1 MEEQLYSPKEVVEQL
16 ETTAETLKKY
26 SLLLEKN
33 GMDISR
39 NKRGHREYSKE
50 NIKIIK
56 ALFYLNKEK
65 SVSLEDAASLV
76 LSSDFDFTVMQPS
89 VIDNVVNPTVT
100 TLLSNDT
107 TLQKE
112 VVVMVTNQLQQL
124 HNELEVQKKKDNEF
138 QKIVTDRLEEQRNL
152 IIQQEEMLKKL
163 SQQLEENKKSFW
175 QKLFSK

>member
-1 MEEQLYSPKEVVEQL
+1 MEERLHSPKEVVEQL

-50 NIKIIK
+50 NIKVIK

-76 LSSDFDFTVMQPS
+76 LSSDFDFTIMQS
-89 VIDNVVNPTVT
+89 NVIDNVTSPTVT
-100 TLLSNDT
+100 TLSNNDI
-107 TLQKE
+107 TLQNE
-112 VVVMVTNQLQQL
+112 VIVMVKNQLLQL
-124 HNELEVQKKKDNEF
+124 HNELEVQKKKDDEF
-138 QKIVTDRLEEQRNL
+138 QKIVTDRLEEQRDL
-152 IIQQEEMLKKL
+152 IIQQEEMLKEL
-163 SQQLEENKKSFW
+163 SQQLEESKKGFW

>member
-1 MEEQLYSPKEVVEQL
+1 MEERLYSPKEVVEQL

-76 LSSDFDFTVMQPS
+76 LSSDFDFAIMQPS
-89 VIDNVVNPTVT
+89 VIYNVANPTVT
-100 TLLSNDT
+100 TLLSNDI
-107 TLQKE
+107 TLQNE
-112 VVVMVTNQLQQL
+112 VVVMVTNQLLQL
-124 HNELEVQKKKDNEF
+124 HNELDAQKKKDDEF
-138 QKIVTDRLEEQRNL
+138 QKIVTDRLEEQRDL
-152 IIQQEEMLKKL
+152 IIQQEAMLKKL
-163 SQQLEENKKSFW
+163 SQQLEESKKGFW

>member
-1 MEEQLYSPKEVVEQL
+1 MEERLYSPKEVVEKL

-39 NKRGHREYSKE
+39 NKRGHRGYSEE

-65 SVSLEDAASLV
+65 SMSLEDAASLV
-76 LSSDFDFTVMQPS
+76 LSSDFDFTIMQS
-89 VIDNVVNPTVT
+89 TVIDNVTNPAVI
-100 TLLSNDT
+100 TLLSNDI
-107 TLQKE
+107 TLHNE
-112 VVVMVTNQLQQL
+112 VIVTFTNQLLQL
-124 HNELEVQKKKDNEF
+124 HNELEVQQKKNDEF
-138 QKIVTDRLEEQRNL
+138 QKIVTDRLEEQRDL

-163 SQQLEENKKSFW
+163 SRQLEENKKSFW
-175 QKLFSK
+175 QKLFLK

>member
-1 MEEQLYSPKEVVEQL
+1 MKERLYSPKEVVEQL

-65 SVSLEDAASLV
+65 SVSLEDAASIV
-76 LSSDFDFTVMQPS
+76 LSSDFDFTIMQPS
-89 VIDNVVNPTVT
+89 IIDNVTNQTVT
-100 TLLSNDT
+100 TLLSNDI
-107 TLQKE
+107 TLHNE
-112 VVVMVTNQLQQL
+112 VVVIIKDQLL
-124 HNELEVQKKKDNEF
+124 HLQNELEVQKKKDDEF
-138 QKIVTDRLEEQRNL
+138 QKIVTERLEEQRDL

-163 SQQLEENKKSFW
+163 SLQLEESKKNFW

>member
-1 MEEQLYSPKEVVEQL
+1 MEERLYSPKEVTEQL

-33 GMDISR
+33 GMNISR
-39 NKRGHREYSKE
+39 NKRGHREYSEE

-56 ALFYLNKEK
+56 ALIYLNKEK

-76 LSSDFDFTVMQPS
+76 LSSDFDFTIMQPS
-89 VIDNVVNPTVT
+89 VIDNVTNPTVT
-100 TLLSNDT
+100 TLLNNDI
-107 TLQKE
+107 TLQNE
-112 VVVMVTNQLQQL
+112 VVVMVTNQLLQL
-124 HNELEVQKKKDNEF
+124 HNELEVQKKKDDEF
-138 QKIVTDRLEEQRNL
+138 QKIVTDRLEEQRDL

-163 SQQLEENKKSFW
+163 SKRLEESKKSFW

>member
-1 MEEQLYSPKEVVEQL
+1 MEERLYSPKEVVEQL
-16 ETTAETLKKY
+16 ELSAETLKKY

-33 GMDISR
+33 GMSISR
-39 NKRGHREYSKE
+39 NKRGHREYSEE

-56 ALFYLNKEK
+56 ALIYLNKEK

-76 LSSDFDFTVMQPS
+76 LSSDFDFAIMQPS
-89 VIDNVVNPTVT
+89 VIDNVENPTVT
-100 TLLSNDT
+100 TLLSNDIT
-107 TLQKE
+107 FE
-112 VVVMVTNQLQQL
+112 NEIVVMVTNQLLQL
-124 HNELEVQKKKDNEF
+124 HNELEVQKKKDDEF
-138 QKIVTDRLEEQRNL
+138 QKIVTDRLEEQRDL